1 MGSLE
6 EVITV
11 SLAEMEDGEIVDH
24 GDGDEIDV
32 FSIPVMTMCA
42 TLATI
47 YLLAAIQNAVVESI
61 FSHQNLILTNR
72 RFRMVIDK
80 VGIKVS
86 IKVSYQ
92 ILDKATKLVACER
105 KETGS

>member
-32 FSIPVMTMCA
+32 FSIPVLPMCA

-47 YLLAAIQNAVVESI
+47 YLLSPIQNAVVESV
-61 FSHQNLILTNR
+61 FSHKNLIITNR
-72 RFRMVIDK
+72 RFCMVIDK

-86 IKVSYQ
+86 IKYCFFLFSEEQ
-92 ILDKATKLVACER
+92 NP
-105 KETGS
+105 

>member
-1 MGSLE
+1 MRWKPRGSLP
-6 EVITV
+6 
-11 SLAEMEDGEIVDH
+11 SRNGDGEIVDH

-32 FSIPVMTMCA
+32 FSIPVLPMCA

-47 YLLAAIQNAVVESI
+47 YLLSPIQNAVVESI